1 MAQFFEFVG
10 NHPLLFLIFFA
21 VLGALI
27 WNLMADFRTG
37 GSSLTPPAVTLL
49 INREDAVVID
59 VREENEYVQGHILNA
74 LHIPLSSLKDKLKSL
89 ERYRE
94 QALVVVC
101 LSGARSATAGHTL
114 RNNGFTK
121 VYNLSGGM
129 MAWQNAGMPITK
141 GKEKASRVAV

>member
-10 NHPLLFLIFFA
+10 NHPFLFLIFFA

-27 WNLMADFRTG
+27 WNLTAEFRAG
-37 GSSLTPPAVTLL
+37 GSSLAPHAVTLL

-94 QALVVVC
+94 QPLVVVC
-101 LSGARSATAGHTL
+101 LSGARSTTASHTL